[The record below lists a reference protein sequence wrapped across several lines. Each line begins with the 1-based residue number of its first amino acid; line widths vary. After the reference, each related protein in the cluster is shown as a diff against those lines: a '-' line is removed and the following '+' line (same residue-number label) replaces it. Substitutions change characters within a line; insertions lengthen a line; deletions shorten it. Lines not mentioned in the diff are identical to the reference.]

1 MVTSLKPANGPT
13 DGGSTQTVLGLNFGW
28 TDSTPSID
36 FYTSIGLMIPCT
48 TTSWTTATSLM
59 CSQPD
64 GMGKAQ
70 LVTETLSFAAVY
82 GWFTYD
88 GALGCCRFRC
98 TVAVHVAI
106 KMRSRGLIDG
116 VVQLQC

>member
-1 MVTSLKPANGPT
+1 M
-13 DGGSTQTVLGLNFGW
+13 
-28 TDSTPSID
+28 
-36 FYTSIGLMIPCT
+36 SIGETPCT
-48 TTSWTTATSLM
+48 TTSWTTGTSVM

-64 GMGKAQ
+64 GMGKAK
-70 LVTETLSFAAVY
+70 LVNTTVSELPVY
-82 GWFTYD
+82 SYYWFTYD

-98 TVAVHVAI
+98 TIAVHVAI